1 MKRTNSKVRTPLGE
15 GWVQGGFT
23 VKQTEGAIRA
33 VLVRISLN
41 DDVRKRLNDSN
52 CITPHANESALFVFR
67 DGEVS

>member
-1 MKRTNSKVRTPLGE
+1 M
-15 GWVQGGFT
+15 QGGFT